1 MARAPPGELFRV
13 RHFRITPID
22 LILAYMLIV
31 LLTIAAA
38 IAALAGGFT
47 AIKTRKHLPLAIAI
61 TSGLILGLVG
71 FDLLPEIF
79 EGSERS
85 GLNIVWPMALFIGGF
100 LLFHA
105 IEKFIL
111 VHEGSEEDYK
121 THRHPKM
128 GIARAIALAG
138 HSFFDGLS
146 IGIAFQVNI
155 SVGIAVTLAVLGH
168 RFADGFDTANFML
181 LNHNSKKQIYQL
193 IGLVVVAPIAGGL
206 VSLVIPLSEAA
217 LTLYLGF
224 FAGVLLYIAA
234 SNILP
239 QAHSKAPA
247 YATLGLTIVGVLC
260 IVMLTRMGEL

>member
-1 MARAPPGELFRV
+1 
-13 RHFRITPID
+13 
-22 LILAYMLIV
+22 MLII

-38 IAALAGGFT
+38 LAALAGGYT
-47 AIKTRKHLPLAIAI
+47 AIKTRKHLPLAIAL

-71 FDLLPEIF
+71 FDLLPEVF

-85 GLNIVWPMALFIGGF
+85 GLDIAWPMALFVGGF

-128 GIARAIALAG
+128 GIARAVALAG

-146 IGIAFQVNI
+146 IGVAFQINT

-181 LNHNSKKQIYQL
+181 LNKNSKKQIIHL
-193 IGLVVVAPIAGGL
+193 ISLVVIAPIAGGL
-206 VSLVIPLSEAA
+206 VSLILPLSEAA
-217 LTLYLGF
+217 LALYLGF
-224 FAGVLLYIAA
+224 FAGVLFYIAA

-239 QAHSKAPA
+239 QAHSKVSA
-247 YATLGLTIVGVLC
+247 YATIGLTITGVVC
-260 IVMLTRMGEL
+260 IFIITRLGA

>member
-1 MARAPPGELFRV
+1 
-13 RHFRITPID
+13 
-22 LILAYMLIV
+22 MLII

-38 IAALAGGFT
+38 LAALAGGYT
-47 AIKTRKHLPLAIAI
+47 AIKTRKHLPLAIAL

-71 FDLLPEIF
+71 FDLLPEVF

-85 GLNIVWPMALFIGGF
+85 GLDIAWTMALFVGGF

-128 GIARAIALAG
+128 GIARAVALAG

-146 IGIAFQVNI
+146 IGVAFQINT

-181 LNHNSKKQIYQL
+181 LNKNSKKQIIHL
-193 IGLVVVAPIAGGL
+193 ISLVVIAPIAGGL
-206 VSLVIPLSEAA
+206 VSLILPLSEAA
-217 LTLYLGF
+217 LALYLGF
-224 FAGVLLYIAA
+224 FYPSAIRSCPG
-234 SNILP
+234 
-239 QAHSKAPA
+239 
-247 YATLGLTIVGVLC
+247 TIPRFLRWRTFVYCGK
-260 IVMLTRMGEL
+260 

>member
-1 MARAPPGELFRV
+1 
-13 RHFRITPID
+13 
-22 LILAYMLIV
+22 MLIV

-38 IAALAGGFT
+38 LAALAGGYT
-47 AIKTRKHLPLAIAI
+47 AVKTRKHLPLAIAL

-71 FDLLPEIF
+71 FDLLPEVF

-85 GLNIVWPMALFIGGF
+85 GLDIVWPMALFIGGF

-121 THRHPKM
+121 SHRHPKM
-128 GIARAIALAG
+128 GIARAVALAG

-146 IGIAFQVNI
+146 IGVAFQIN
-155 SVGIAVTLAVLGH
+155 SAVGIAVTLAVLGH

-181 LNHNSKKQIYQL
+181 LNKNSKKQIYHL
-193 IGLVVVAPIAGGL
+193 IGLVVIAPIAGGL
-206 VSLVIPLSEAA
+206 VSLVLPLSEAA

-239 QAHSKAPA
+239 QAHSKVST
-247 YATLGLTIVGVLC
+247 YATISLTIVGIIC
-260 IVMLTRMGEL
+260 IFIITRLGV